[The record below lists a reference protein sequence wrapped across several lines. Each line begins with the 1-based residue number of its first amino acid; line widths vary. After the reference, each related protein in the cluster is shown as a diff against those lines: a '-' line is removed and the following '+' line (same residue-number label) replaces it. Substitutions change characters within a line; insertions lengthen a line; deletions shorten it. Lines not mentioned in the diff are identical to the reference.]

1 MRVLLLATAW
11 ALAQAAAAADFKTWS
26 GPTPE
31 LRLQDL
37 GGREHRLADYRGKV
51 VLVNFWATWCA
62 PCRDEMPSIGRLR
75 QSLEGRPFE
84 VLAVNLGEP
93 VSRIEKFRT
102 QVPMD
107 FPVLL
112 DPDTATARAWKAR
125 FLPATYLVDANGR
138 VRYAHYG
145 GLDWAGPE
153 ARAKVLEL
161 LGRVPRRAFESADR
175 SEEGANRLRL
185 AASGMTLAPPS
196 MRALTT
202 RTRLRAAP

>member
-1 MRVLLLATAW
+1 MLAAAC
-11 ALAQAAAAADFKTWS
+11 ALAQAAAAAEFKEWS

-93 VSRIEKFRT
+93 VSRIEKFRA

-112 DPDTATARAWKAR
+112 DTDTATARAWKAR
-125 FLPATYLVDANGR
+125 FLPATYLVDAEGR

-145 GLDWAGPE
+145 ELDWAGPE

-161 LGRVPRRAFESADR
+161 LGRMPRKAFESAER
-175 SEEGANRLRL
+175 SAEGAKRLRF
-185 AASGMTLAPPS
+185 AASA
-196 MRALTT
+196 R
-202 RTRLRAAP
+202 